1 MLIKSSFEL
10 IMNNKDGLH
19 ENGNNST
26 ILQQIDE
33 IRGGN
38 RDLGRM
44 SDFPSYALPITI
56 TSHDM
61 SCRILHSQK
70 NIKNTKIKE
79 KLTGFF
85 LGKTGTSPQ
94 DKENEK
100 KEEVVLHS
108 ISRPIE

>member
-1 MLIKSSFEL
+1 MK
-10 IMNNKDGLH
+10 NKDGRH

-38 RDLGRM
+38 RDLERM

-61 SCRILHSQK
+61 SCRILHSPK

-79 KLTGFF
+79 KLTAFF
-85 LGKTGTSPQ
+85 SRKTGISPQ
-94 DKENEK
+94 DQENEK
-100 KEEVVLHS
+100 KEEVV
-108 ISRPIE
+108 

>member
-1 MLIKSSFEL
+1 MK
-10 IMNNKDGLH
+10 NKDGLQ

-44 SDFPSYALPITI
+44 CDFPSYALPITI

-61 SCRILHSQK
+61 SCRILHSPK
-70 NIKNTKIKE
+70 NIKNTKIKQ
-79 KLTGFF
+79 KLTGSFF
-85 LGKTGTSPQ
+85 RKTWISPQ
-94 DKENEK
+94 DKDNEK
-100 KEEVVLHS
+100 KEEVVLHRN
-108 ISRPIE
+108 SRAIE

>member
-1 MLIKSSFEL
+1 
-10 IMNNKDGLH
+10 MNNKDGRQ

-38 RDLGRM
+38 RDLEWM

-61 SCRILHSQK
+61 SCRILHSPK

-79 KLTGFF
+79 KLTGSFF
-85 LGKTGTSPQ
+85 QK
-94 DKENEK
+94 NEDISTRRRER
-100 KEEVVLHS
+100 EERRSGIVEQLKAYRMV
-108 ISRPIE
+108 